1 MKAGRSGQR
10 ECNYSLYIHF
20 QCVKC
25 ECVRARWRFKISDG
39 RNIIPRIWRAA
50 KTASMRFFLFLCFS
64 VCIFLP
70 CSPMD
75 AYAWWAAEGRPEH
88 CIIGGRPKA
97 ALHKK
102 YKYSVYACLSMDTVC
117 MLSALLFYGCRCL
130 VGGRRP
136 PRALQKWWAAEGR
149 PAEKVLTI

>member
-1 MKAGRSGQR
+1 MAGCQNR
-10 ECNYSLYIHF
+10 LY
-20 QCVKC
+20 
-25 ECVRARWRFKISDG
+25 A
-39 RNIIPRIWRAA
+39 
-50 KTASMRFFLFLCFS
+50 FFFVSCFS

-102 YKYSVYACLSMDTVC
+102 YKIFSIRLPLNVHSVYVYVC
-117 MLSALLFYGCRCL
+117 ARWRFKISDGRNRPRERERERASEKERERERERECDFPAPSRC
-130 VGGRRP
+130 GM
-136 PRALQKWWAAEGR
+136 ADWA
-149 PAEKVLTI
+149 